1 MKKSFVYIL
10 LCNDDS
16 YYTGVTNDIDRRLH
30 EHNHSDND
38 SYTSKRRP
46 LTLVY
51 SQEFND
57 IRQAIAL
64 EKQIKG
70 WTRKKKQALINEDWE
85 KLKLLSRNYTQYP
98 PSTSSG

>member
-16 YYTGVTNDIDRRLH
+16 YYTGVTNDIDRRLQ

-57 IRQAIAL
+57 IKASYSI
-64 EKQIKG
+64 
-70 WTRKKKQALINEDWE
+70 RKANKRLD
-85 KLKLLSRNYTQYP
+85 
-98 PSTSSG
+98 